1 MRQLVRALERRGHP
15 RVEWRLPCKLLVD
28 GRVHHSSLWDVSVC
42 GFFVTTGARLRPGTP
57 AVVAFDT
64 PDGEHFV
71 LEVSVPHE
79 RPVAHSL
86 SDLLPGGVGL
96 HVEQPPPAY
105 LRWVEAWETRA
116 DAAHWHASL
125 AASNC

>member
-1 MRQLVRALERRGHP
+1 MQQLVRALERRGHP

-28 GRVHHSSLWDVSVC
+28 GRVHHSSLWDVSAG
-42 GFFVTTGARLRPGTP
+42 GFLLRTDAELRPGTP

-71 LEVSVPHE
+71 LEVSVPNE
-79 RPVAHSL
+79 RRVANSL
-86 SDLLPGGVGL
+86 SDLLPGGFGL
-96 HVEQPPPAY
+96 HVERPTPAY

-125 AASNC
+125 VASNC